1 MIGTRD
7 ATGKRSIAGTLQ
19 LALLGL
25 TVILAIIGA
34 IGIGALYEARQD
46 YENELAEASAVEVA
60 AANLLASTVALEA
73 NLARP
78 RSRRA
83 ARFVAAAARSFDDV
97 AQRTAALAAA
107 DARSQAL
114 AAPVGRARRTAASLA
129 VHPTIDA
136 TRRRATR
143 RLAAVRDAVQRLAD
157 RQAQRRDEARDR
169 ATDRSRTA
177 LVAIVLGAGFA
188 LIAVLAFLTLLIR
201 NMRRPLDDLVG
212 ATRRMSS
219 GDLTAR
225 VEAGGPKELEAVGL
239 AFNAMG
245 ADLASASER
254 VEAQRQRLATTIQSL
269 GDGLVICDNA
279 DRVTSLNPRAT
290 ELVPGLRVGSLAHG
304 SGSPLPQL
312 SDALA
317 REVTVRREGDLTLA
331 VTAARL
337 AGPEGGVAW
346 TLRDITERARL
357 EQAKSDFVA
366 TASHELRSPLTSIKG
381 FIELLQT
388 TGNENL
394 TERQQEFI
402 RIALQ
407 STDRLVDL
415 VNDLLDVARIEAG
428 QFEIHPRSVD
438 LRDAVEE
445 VAALMEPRV
454 QDKRQRLDVQIYDP
468 RPPAL
473 ADPGRVRQ
481 IVTNLVTNAHVYTPE
496 AGSITL
502 RLEGDAQATTITV
515 SDTGPGIAP
524 DEVRRLFD
532 RFFRGS
538 SDGRKSPGTGLGLA
552 IVKSLVD
559 LHGGSID
566 VQSTVGRGTTFIV
579 RLPAATTG
587 AAAVGRPTDGAGAG
601 GAGALAARRVLI
613 VDDEPALAAL
623 IAQQLAPLG
632 LQTVQVTSG
641 VDALARLRHE
651 HFDAITLDVF
661 MPGMNGFDVL
671 RAIRDDPRLRDI
683 PVIFVSVAS
692 RAPELAGEWAVPK
705 PIDRA
710 RLTEVIG
717 AAIQAR
723 RSRVLVVAPESL
735 RTELAAALEALC
747 VEHHWESS
755 AAGALSAGDREFFE
769 VALVHES
776 MGTTPAVVDGTALR
790 GRRYGRSVIVFSTEG
805 EGHAAAGGV
814 GMPVFG
820 LSQAVEALRTAL
832 GERAADG
839 GR

>member
-1 MIGTRD
+1 MIGMRD
-7 ATGKRSIAGTLQ
+7 ASGGRSIAGTLQ

-25 TVILAIIGA
+25 TILLAVVGA

-46 YENELAEASAVEVA
+46 YEDEVAEASALEVA
-60 AANLLASTVALEA
+60 SANLLAATVALEA

-97 AQRTAALAAA
+97 AERVGGLA
-107 DARSQAL
+107 DDDDRSHAL
-114 AAPVGRARRTAASLA
+114 AAPVAPARRNAAALA
-129 VHPTIDA
+129 VRPTIDA
-136 TRRRATR
+136 TRERATR
-143 RLAAVRDAVQRLAD
+143 HLRAVRGAVQRLAT
-157 RQAQRRDEARDR
+157 RQGARRDEARER
-169 ATDRSRTA
+169 ATDRSRSA
-177 LVAIVLGAGFA
+177 LLAIVFGAGLA
-188 LIAVLAFLTLLIR
+188 LISVLAFLTLLIR
-201 NMRRPLDDLVG
+201 AMRRPLDDLVG

-219 GDLTAR
+219 GDLGAR
-225 VEAGGPKELEAVGL
+225 VQAGGPKELEAVGL

-245 ADLASASER
+245 ADLATAGER

-269 GDGLVICDNA
+269 GDGLVICDNI
-279 DRVTSLNPRAT
+279 DRVTSLNPRAA
-290 ELVPGLRVGSLAHG
+290 ELVPGLRVGALAHG
-304 SGSPLPQL
+304 PGSPLPEL

-317 REVTVRREGDLTLA
+317 REVTVKREGDLTLA

-337 AGPEGGVAW
+337 GGAEGGVVW

-381 FIELLQT
+381 FIELLEAT
-388 TGNENL
+388 DSENL
-394 TERQQEFI
+394 TARQREFI
-402 RIALQ
+402 HIALQ
-407 STDRLVDL
+407 STDRLVEL
-415 VNDLLDVARIEAG
+415 VNDLLDIARIEAG
-428 QFEIHPRSVD
+428 QFEIHPRSID
-438 LRDAVEE
+438 LRDTVEE
-445 VAALMEPRV
+445 VAALMAPRIEA
-454 QDKRQRLDVQIYDP
+454 KRQRLDVQIHDP

-473 ADPGRVRQ
+473 ADPARVRQ
-481 IVTNLVTNAHVYTPE
+481 IVTNLVTNAHLYTPE
-496 AGSITL
+496 EGSVTL
-502 RLEGDAQATTITV
+502 RLSGDGQATTITV
-515 SDTGPGIAP
+515 ADTGPGIAP
-524 DEVRRLFD
+524 DELRRLFD
-532 RFFRGS
+532 RFYRGS
-538 SDGRKSPGTGLGLA
+538 ADGRKSPGTGLGLA

-559 LHGGSID
+559 LHGGTID
-566 VQSTVGRGTTFIV
+566 VQSAVGRGTTFTV
-579 RLPAATTG
+579 RLPSAPGGAISVARPPAA
-587 AAAVGRPTDGAGAG
+587 PM
-601 GAGALAARRVLI
+601 AGALATRRVLI

-623 IAQQLAPLG
+623 IAQQLQPLG
-632 LQTVQVTSG
+632 LKTVQVHSG

-671 RAIRDDPRLRDI
+671 RAMRDDPRLRDI

-723 RSRVLVVAPESL
+723 RSRVLVVAPESVRAQL
-735 RTELAAALEALC
+735 EPALVALC
-747 VEHHWESS
+747 VEHHWESTS
-755 AAGALSAGDREFFE
+755 EGATRVGNREFFE

-790 GRRYGRSVIVFSTEG
+790 GRRYGRSVIVFSTAG
-805 EGHAAAGGV
+805 DGQAAAGDV

-820 LSQAVEALRTAL
+820 LSQAVSALRLAL
-832 GERAADG
+832 GERPPDR

>member
-1 MIGTRD
+1 MIGAGD

-25 TVILAIIGA
+25 TIVLAIIGA
-34 IGIGALYEARQD
+34 IGIAALYEARQD
-46 YENELAEASAVEVA
+46 YEDELSAASAVEVS
-60 AANLLASTVALEA
+60 AANLLAATVALEA

-83 ARFVAAAARSFDDV
+83 ARFVASAARSFDEV
-97 AQRTAALAAA
+97 AGRVVRLA
-107 DARSQAL
+107 DGDERSVAL
-114 AAPVGRARRTAASLA
+114 AAPVAPARRTARALA
-129 VHPTIDA
+129 VRPTIDV
-136 TRRRATR
+136 TRGRAARRLRAVRAAVR
-143 RLAAVRDAVQRLAD
+143 RLAT
-157 RQAQRRDEARDR
+157 RQGLRREAARER
-169 ATDRSRTA
+169 ATDRSRSALLAIVFGAGLA
-177 LVAIVLGAGFA
+177 LVG
-188 LIAVLAFLTLLIR
+188 VLAFLTLLIR
-201 NMRRPLDDLVG
+201 AMRRPLDDLVG
-212 ATRRMSS
+212 AAGRMSS
-219 GDLTAR
+219 GDLGAR

-254 VEAQRQRLATTIQSL
+254 VEAQRQRLATTMQSL
-269 GDGLVICDNA
+269 GDGLVICDNH
-279 DRVTSLNPRAT
+279 DRVTSLNPRAS
-290 ELVPGLRVGSLAHG
+290 ELVPGLRVGPPAHG
-304 SGSPLPQL
+304 PGSPLPQL
-312 SDALA
+312 DDALA

-337 AGPEGGVAW
+337 AGPEGGVVW

-381 FIELLQT
+381 FIELLET

-394 TERQQEFI
+394 TERQREFI
-402 RIALQ
+402 QIALQ
-407 STDRLVDL
+407 STDRLVEL
-415 VNDLLDVARIEAG
+415 VNDLLDIARIEAG

-438 LRDAVEE
+438 LRATIEE
-445 VAALMEPRV
+445 VGALMARRV
-454 QDKRQRLDVQIYDP
+454 QDKRQRLDVQIHDP

-473 ADPGRVRQ
+473 ADPARVRQ
-481 IVTNLVTNAHVYTPE
+481 IVTNLVTNAHLYTPE
-496 AGSITL
+496 GGSLTL

-515 SDTGPGIAP
+515 VDTGPGIAP
-524 DEVRRLFD
+524 DELRRLFD
-532 RFFRGS
+532 RFFRGAG
-538 SDGRKSPGTGLGLA
+538 DGRKSPGTGLGLA

-559 LHGGSID
+559 LHAGSID
-566 VQSTVGRGTTFIV
+566 VQSTLGRGTTFTV
-579 RLPAATTG
+579 RLPAAPSG
-587 AAAVGRPTDGAGAG
+587 AMAPSGRSPEPGAGA
-601 GAGALAARRVLI
+601 AGSLAAQRVLI

-623 IAQQLAPLG
+623 IAEQLQPLG
-632 LQTVQVTSG
+632 LQTVQVNSG
-641 VDALARLRHE
+641 ADALARLRDE

-671 RAIRDDPRLRDI
+671 RAVRADPRLRDI

-723 RSRVLVVAPESL
+723 RSRVLVVAPDSL
-735 RTELAAALEALC
+735 RAELEP
-747 VEHHWESS
+747 
-755 AAGALSAGDREFFE
+755 ALSALTVDHRWESTPAGAMQASEEERFE

-776 MGTTPAVVDGTALR
+776 MGTTPAVVDGSALR
-790 GRRYGRSVIVFSTEG
+790 GRRHVRSVIVFSTEG
-805 EGHAAAGGV
+805 DGQAAAGGI

-820 LSQAVEALRTAL
+820 PSQAVGELRSAL
-832 GERAADG
+832 GERTADR

>member
-1 MIGTRD
+1 MIGVRD
-7 ATGKRSIAGTLQ
+7 ATGGRSIAGTLQ

-25 TVILAIIGA
+25 TIVLAVIGA

-46 YENELAEASAVEVA
+46 YENELAEASALEVA

-83 ARFVAAAARSFDDV
+83 ATFVAAAARSFDDV
-97 AQRTAALAAA
+97 AQRVATLSA
-107 DARSQAL
+107 DDDRSRAL
-114 AAPVGRARRTAASLA
+114 AAPAAAARRTAAALA

-136 TRRRATR
+136 NRERADR
-143 RLAAVRDAVQRLAD
+143 ELRAVRVAVQRLAD
-157 RQAQRRDEARDR
+157 RQAQRREEARDR
-169 ATDRSRTA
+169 ATDRSRSALLAVVFGAGLA
-177 LVAIVLGAGFA
+177 LVG
-188 LIAVLAFLTLLIR
+188 VLAFLTLLIR

-219 GDLTAR
+219 GDLSAR
-225 VEAGGPKELEAVGL
+225 VNAGGPKELEAVGL

-269 GDGLVICDNA
+269 GDGLVICDNL

-290 ELVPGLRVGSLAHG
+290 ELVPGLRIGALAHG
-304 SGSPLPQL
+304 PGSLLPQL

-317 REVTVRREGDLTLA
+317 REVTVRRDGDLTLA

-337 AGPEGGVAW
+337 GGPEGGVVW

-381 FIELLQT
+381 FIELLET
-388 TGNENL
+388 TDNENL
-394 TERQQEFI
+394 TERQREFI

-407 STDRLVDL
+407 STDRLVEL
-415 VNDLLDVARIEAG
+415 VNDLLDIARIESG

-438 LRDAVEE
+438 LRETVEE
-445 VAALMEPRV
+445 VAALMAPRV
-454 QDKRQRLDVQIYDP
+454 EGKRQRLDVQIYDP
-468 RPPAL
+468 RPPAHV
-473 ADPGRVRQ
+473 DPARVRQ
-481 IVTNLVTNAHVYTPE
+481 IITNLVTNAHVYTPE
-496 AGSITL
+496 GGAITL
-502 RLEGDAQATTITV
+502 RLEGDALATTITV
-515 SDTGPGIAP
+515 ADTGPGIAP
-524 DEVRRLFD
+524 EEVRRLFD

-538 SDGRKSPGTGLGLA
+538 AEGRKTAGTGLGLA

-559 LHGGSID
+559 LHAGSID
-566 VQSTVGRGTTFIV
+566 VQSTIGQGTTFTV
-579 RLPAATTG
+579 RLPSARTG
-587 AAAVGRPTDGAGAG
+587 ATVGRPVAERPDGAGS
-601 GAGALAARRVLI
+601 LAARRVLI
-613 VDDEPALAAL
+613 VDDEPALSAL

-632 LQTVQVTSG
+632 LQTVQVNSG

-671 RAIRDDPRLRDI
+671 RAMRSDPRLRDT

-735 RTELAAALEALC
+735 RPQLEPALAALC
-747 VEHHWESS
+747 VEHHWETTPT
-755 AAGALSAGDREFFE
+755 GAMQVGEQEFFE

-776 MGTTPAVVDGTALR
+776 IGMAAAVVDGTALR
-790 GRRYGRSVIVFSTEG
+790 GRRYGRSVIVFTTEVNG
-805 EGHAAAGGV
+805 QTAAGPV

-820 LSQAVEALRTAL
+820 LSQAVAALRAAL
-832 GERAADG
+832 GERVPNG